1 MRGNMA
7 VQFEESR
14 RYLDDVTLKILLL
27 VLVATD
33 VFAVICF
40 AMGWMTEAWEVI
52 ILIALTV
59 VGALIAY
66 FLRFSFKVE
75 DGDITVSFVRT
86 RRIPQKRILDVK
98 KGDIDILRDY
108 SGWGHGTKVRYSTY
122 ALPGIDGAVSIK
134 LGGKEVIT
142 VTTEHPDELYDLI
155 YSLRRLD

>member
-1 MRGNMA
+1 MA

-14 RYLDDVTLKILLL
+14 RYLDDITLKMLMI

-33 VFAVICF
+33 VFAVFSF
-40 AMGWMTEAWEVI
+40 AMGWITESWEVV
-52 ILIALTV
+52 ILVALTV
-59 VGALIAY
+59 VGALLAY

-75 DGDITVSFVRT
+75 DGDITVKLVRT
-86 RRIPQKRILDVK
+86 VKIPQKRILDVK

-122 ALPGIDGAVSIK
+122 AIPGIDGAVSIK
-134 LGGKEVIT
+134 LGGREVLT